1 MVPNGKVEGRCPY
14 AGSTVFR
21 IFNRFFN
28 STLFE
33 VDLLHI
39 YVTKLA
45 FLQKNT
51 ILIFGGLK
59 CASKYVGY
67 FK

>member
-45 FLQKNT
+45 FCKKNGESDFRDGFT
-51 ILIFGGLK
+51 KVIHALYLI
-59 CASKYVGY
+59 
-67 FK
+67 